1 MPAPATPSV
10 GVMSDRPQIVSRQQK
25 TSVDCQSVAVAR
37 KRIAREGPPLPVT
50 AHSSDLLKLECPL
63 QPITR
68 EIDRGRCRRSSEMIV
83 NTTHHRP
90 TSRCLAPTVLCVASL
105 LSGACASEEQHSKDA
120 RRAESYG
127 TGIVS
132 METVQRSMAL
142 HNQTAPAPAAPQPA
156 PVEVNTPK
164 VEVAPPAR
172 PRTRPQ
178 PPTHAAAPAVASLP
192 PAAPVAAASMPAAP
206 TAPAV
211 TSAAVPVA
219 EAPAPAPTPA
229 LNPALYVEVEASPI
243 YTKDDPDVTPAR
255 LLTAQNGAG
264 LDASITDVNSME
276 LVISKLG
283 RVEQARLSAP
293 AKRMTDMVLL
303 SSAKTWKFSPAMR
316 NGQPV
321 RYRTVYSWE
330 TTR

>member
-1 MPAPATPSV
+1 MT
-10 GVMSDRPQIVSRQQK
+10 
-25 TSVDCQSVAVAR
+25 
-37 KRIAREGPPLPVT
+37 
-50 AHSSDLLKLECPL
+50 
-63 QPITR
+63 
-68 EIDRGRCRRSSEMIV
+68 V
-83 NTTHHRP
+83 NTTHHRL
-90 TSRCLAPTVLCVASL
+90 TSRSLALAVLCVAPL
-105 LSGACASEEQHSKDA
+105 MAGACAEEQPKDA

-132 METVQRSMAL
+132 LETVQRSMAL
-142 HNQTAPAPAAPQPA
+142 HNRPAPAPPAPEPA
-156 PVEVNTPK
+156 PVEVSTPK
-164 VEVAPPAR
+164 VEAPPVAPRA

-178 PPTHAAAPAVASLP
+178 AAAQVAVPVVASLA
-192 PAAPVAAASMPAAP
+192 PATPVVVAPTTAAA

-211 TSAAVPVA
+211 TPTAAAVE
-219 EAPAPAPTPA
+219 EAPAPAPPPA

-283 RVEQARLSAP
+283 RVEQAKLSAP

-303 SSAKTWKFSPAMR
+303 SSAKTWKFTPAMR

-321 RYRTVYSWE
+321 RYRTIYSWE